1 MKKKESILFAMS
13 LIYVSNL
20 LEHLVALWD
29 VRGAPGSRSLGPI
42 VNRWF
47 LLCGLRDNP
56 LPHHVNLF
64 EIVHLVKFS
73 GRRVSFA
80 RKRPGFLAGSCVE
93 DRIVSVE
100 AARIRSASSSS
111 GCDISRPIIWWGSSP
126 LFLGGVW

>member
-1 MKKKESILFAMS
+1 MS

-47 LLCGLRDNP
+47 LLRRLRDNP
-56 LPHHVNLF
+56 LRYHVNLF

-73 GRRVSFA
+73 GRRGSFA
-80 RKRPGFLAGSCVE
+80 RKRPGFLLGHVL
-93 DRIVSVE
+93 RIGLSQLKPLEFDQPQVPRAV
-100 AARIRSASSSS
+100 
-111 GCDISRPIIWWGSSP
+111 ISRGPSY
-126 LFLGGVW
+126 GGVPLPCFGGVLQREYGALARA